1 MTAGSAAP
9 NAQPGLHVRGLRK
22 SFRVRGREQQV
33 LRGVDLEIR
42 PGEVIGLIGPNG
54 AGKTTLMS
62 CLLGFLGPDDGEVR
76 FDGRANDD
84 LGIRARTGFV
94 PERMNFGRRSS
105 GRGFLRYMAGLA
117 GLRGESA
124 AARVEELLA
133 RLDLMSAAEKKLSQ
147 YSRGMLQRIGMCQAL
162 LARPDFLFLDEPTS
176 GLDPNG
182 VMQVRDVI
190 AEERGRGA
198 LVLLNSHQLAEVER
212 VCDRV
217 LFLSQGVITQHE
229 TLRSDRNFTIAI
241 TLLPGSYDTGTVTA
255 LAGAPQGD
263 TVMVSVADE
272 TAIAE
277 LVRRL
282 VGSGA
287 GVIDVRRHTADLEHL
302 FRSGA

>member
-1 MTAGSAAP
+1 
-9 NAQPGLHVRGLRK
+9 
-22 SFRVRGREQQV
+22 
-33 LRGVDLEIR
+33 
-42 PGEVIGLIGPNG
+42 
-54 AGKTTLMS
+54 
-62 CLLGFLGPDDGEVR
+62 
-76 FDGRANDD
+76 
-84 LGIRARTGFV
+84 
-94 PERMNFGRRSS
+94 
-105 GRGFLRYMAGLA
+105 
-117 GLRGESA
+117 
-124 AARVEELLA
+124 VEELLA
-133 RLDLMSAAEKKLSQ
+133 RLDLMGAAEKKLSQ

-162 LARPDFLFLDEPTS
+162 LAKPDFLFLDEPTS

-241 TLLPGSYDTGTVTA
+241 TLLPGSYDAGTVTA
-255 LAGAPQGD
+255 IAGVPQGD
-263 TVMVSVADE
+263 TIVATVADE
-272 TAIAE
+272 PAIAE

-282 VGSGA
+282 VASGA

>member
-1 MTAGSAAP
+1 
-9 NAQPGLHVRGLRK
+9 
-22 SFRVRGREQQV
+22 
-33 LRGVDLEIR
+33 
-42 PGEVIGLIGPNG
+42 
-54 AGKTTLMS
+54 
-62 CLLGFLGPDDGEVR
+62 
-76 FDGRANDD
+76 
-84 LGIRARTGFV
+84 
-94 PERMNFGRRSS
+94 
-105 GRGFLRYMAGLA
+105 
-117 GLRGESA
+117 
-124 AARVEELLA
+124 
-133 RLDLMSAAEKKLSQ
+133 
-147 YSRGMLQRIGMCQAL
+147 
-162 LARPDFLFLDEPTS
+162 
-176 GLDPNG
+176 
-182 VMQVRDVI
+182 
-190 AEERGRGA
+190 
-198 LVLLNSHQLAEVER
+198 VER